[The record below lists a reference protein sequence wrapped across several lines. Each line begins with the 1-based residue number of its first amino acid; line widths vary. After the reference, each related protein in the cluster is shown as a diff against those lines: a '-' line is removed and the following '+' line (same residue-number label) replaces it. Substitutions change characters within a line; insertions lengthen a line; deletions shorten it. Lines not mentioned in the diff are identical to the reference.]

1 MAYGIRALRQIG
13 MAIETT
19 AGVEVNAT
27 TVWRGTGTLKDNTV
41 LIMPEEDVG
50 AYVKKARVY
59 IPQEGGTLTLD
70 EVPAT
75 YEHLP
80 LLWACAIEGFRT
92 GTVDTAGSGFVYQ
105 FDVPPTGTA
114 NAIKTLTC
122 EMGDN
127 TRVDLGVYGFVKS
140 WSLSGAKGE
149 AVMMG
154 GEIETRAVTD
164 TEFTTASPTVPTV
177 EEILFQ
183 KGQLWIDAT
192 TIATTTATNTWLGF
206 SLDGPSGWNSIFTGD
221 GSTSFSAIKYV
232 GQKDD
237 PITGE
242 LTLEHDT
249 TAETEITAARAGTT
263 RLVRMLFQG
272 TALTSAGTYTYKTLK
287 VDAVVHYTDVPE
299 LSDEDGDDT
308 VTLPFEVISNN
319 TLAMQIIVV
328 NQVTTLGV

>member
-13 MAIETT
+13 LGIETT
-19 AGVEVNAT
+19 AGTEVNAT

-41 LIMPEEDVG
+41 LVMPEEDVG
-50 AYVKKARVY
+50 AYVKKARLY

-75 YEHLP
+75 FEHLP
-80 LLWACAIEGFRT
+80 LLLACGIEGVTT
-92 GTVDTAGSGFVYQ
+92 GTADSSGKVYQ

-114 NAIKTLTC
+114 NTIKTLTC

-140 WSLSGAKGE
+140 ISLSGAKGE

-154 GEIETRAVTD
+154 AEIETRAVTD
-164 TEFTTASPTVPTV
+164 TEFTTSSPVVPTV

-206 SLDGPSGWNSIFTGD
+206 SLDIPSGWNAIFTGD

>member
-1 MAYGIRALRQIG
+1 MAYGVKALRAIQF
-13 MAIETT
+13 AIETT
-19 AGVEVNAT
+19 AGSEANAT
-27 TVWRGTGTLKDNTV
+27 AIWRGTGTLKDNTV
-41 LIMPEEDVG
+41 LTMPEEDVG
-50 AYVKKARVY
+50 AYVKKARLY

-75 YEHLP
+75 FEHLP
-80 LLWACAIEGFRT
+80 LLLACGVEGMTT
-92 GTVDTAGSGFVYQ
+92 GTADSTGSGKIYQ
-105 FDVPPTGTA
+105 FDVPPTGSA
-114 NAIKTLTC
+114 NTIKTLTC

-127 TRVDLGVYGFVKS
+127 TRVDLGLYGFVKS
-140 WSLSGAKGE
+140 VSLSGASGE

-154 GEIETRAVTD
+154 AEIETRAIND
-164 TEFTTASPTVPTV
+164 TEFTGSLTVPTV

-206 SLDGPSGWNSIFTGD
+206 SLDIPSGWNAIFTGD

-232 GQKDD
+232 GHKDD

-242 LTLEHDT
+242 LVLEHDA

-263 RLVRMLFQG
+263 RLVRMLFEG
-272 TALTSAGTYTYKTLK
+272 SALTTALTYTYRTLK
-287 VDAVVHYTDVPE
+287 VDATVKYTDVPE
-299 LSDEDGDDT
+299 LGDADGDDT
-308 VTLPFEVISNN
+308 VSLPFEVISNN

>member
-1 MAYGIRALRQIG
+1 MAYGVKALRQIQV
-13 MAIETT
+13 AIETV
-19 AGVEVNAT
+19 AGTELNAT
-27 TVWRGTGTLKDNTV
+27 AVWRGTGTLKDNTV

-50 AYVKKARVY
+50 AYVKKTRMY

-75 YEHLP
+75 FEHLP
-80 LLWACAIEGFRT
+80 LLMACGIEGMTT
-92 GTVDTAGSGFVYQ
+92 GTVNSTGSWVYQ
-105 FDVPPTGTA
+105 FDVPPTGSPNT
-114 NAIKTLTC
+114 IKTLTC

-127 TRVDLGVYGFVKS
+127 QRVDLGLYGFVKS
-140 WSLSGAKGE
+140 LSLSGAKGE

-154 GEIETRAVTD
+154 AEIETRAVND
-164 TEFTTASPTVPTV
+164 TEFTASLTVPTV
-177 EEILFQ
+177 EEILFL

-206 SLDGPSGWNSIFTGD
+206 SLDLPSGWNAIFTGD

-232 GQKDD
+232 GNKDD

-242 LTLEHDT
+242 LVLEHDA

-263 RLVRMLFQG
+263 RLIRMLFQG
-272 TALTSAGTYTYKTLK
+272 AALPLAGTYTYKTVK
-287 VDAVVHYTDVPE
+287 IDAVVKYTDVPE

-308 VTLPFEVISNN
+308 VSLPFEVISNN
-319 TLAMQIIVV
+319 TLAAQIIVV
-328 NQVTTLGV
+328 NTVNTLGV